1 MELDH
6 VEAFVAIIRR
16 GGFSRAA
23 TTLGG
28 QHLADV
34 FVLDLTRVDTLNPRH
49 RFRVLSDASSGPGAR
64 RRSPVMPVTQH
75 LVRADVVR
83 MHERS
88 SLPPTIGIGVTC
100 VQCIGLLILIRYA
113 DGRWSSIT
121 SKRSS
126 RSSGAAASRA
136 RPRPWAAST
145 LLTYSSWI

>member
-49 RFRVLSDASSGPGAR
+49 RFRVLSDASSGPGGTTAFAR
-64 RRSPVMPVTQH
+64 HARDAGQGLPRAQGAGSTPPEPWDHHPVTD
-75 LVRADVVR
+75 RR
-83 MHERS
+83 
-88 SLPPTIGIGVTC
+88 
-100 VQCIGLLILIRYA
+100 
-113 DGRWSSIT
+113 
-121 SKRSS
+121 
-126 RSSGAAASRA
+126 
-136 RPRPWAAST
+136 
-145 LLTYSSWI
+145 